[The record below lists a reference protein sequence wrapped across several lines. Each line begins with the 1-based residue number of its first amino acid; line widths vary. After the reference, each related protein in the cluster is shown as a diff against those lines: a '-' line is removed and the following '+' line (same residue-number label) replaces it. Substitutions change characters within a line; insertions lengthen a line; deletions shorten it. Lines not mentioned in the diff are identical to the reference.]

1 LAQDEA
7 SLSMVRELEREA
19 SRVDRIM
26 RGLLDYARPRRAT
39 GAATDVGDG
48 IDRVTSLLREQG
60 MFARLRLDCALDDEL
75 PQIRIDP
82 HLLDQVL
89 VNLLSNAAQAT
100 PAGGQVH
107 VAARLTTL
115 DEALGRGGRRA
126 GEVPAMSMPREAALR
141 VGAWRGGSAPE
152 SLVQLIVADT
162 GSGIPAEDL
171 ERVFDPFFTTKAPG
185 EGTGLGLA
193 IVARTIEDAGGI
205 IFARPAREGGAAFVV
220 LLPAA
225 AEAAAGVRDATPG
238 RPIT

>member
-1 LAQDEA
+1 
-7 SLSMVRELEREA
+7 
-19 SRVDRIM
+19 
-26 RGLLDYARPRRAT
+26 
-39 GAATDVGDG
+39 
-48 IDRVTSLLREQG
+48 
-60 MFARLRLDCALDDEL
+60 
-75 PQIRIDP
+75 
-82 HLLDQVL
+82 
-89 VNLLSNAAQAT
+89 
-100 PAGGQVH
+100 
-107 VAARLTTL
+107 
-115 DEALGRGGRRA
+115 
-126 GEVPAMSMPREAALR
+126 MSMPREAALR